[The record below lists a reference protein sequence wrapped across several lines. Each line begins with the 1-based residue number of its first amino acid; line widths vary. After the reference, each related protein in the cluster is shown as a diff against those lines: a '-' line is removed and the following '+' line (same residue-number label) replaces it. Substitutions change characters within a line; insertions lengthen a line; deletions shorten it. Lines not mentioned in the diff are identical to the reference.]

1 MVRLIRKRY
10 GYAVAFIATAVMPAI
25 VQAQVTL
32 PATGVDVEDYV
43 TALVTAL
50 GTAVAAAIGAWFAFL
65 ALRKGLAWVRK
76 VG

>member
-1 MVRLIRKRY
+1 MLTAFQKRC
-10 GYAVAFIATAVMPAI
+10 GYAMAFIATMVMPAI

-32 PATGVDVEDYV
+32 PSTGIDVEDYV

-50 GTAVAAAIGAWFAFL
+50 GAAVAAAIGAWFAFL
-65 ALRKGLAWVRK
+65 ALRKGLAWVRR